1 MKIQSLSIV
10 VPTRKC
16 VNDCPFCV
24 SKTHDNDYDNLQ
36 KDPLFE
42 KDYKERLEYARDNG
56 TNTIILTG
64 TAEALQN
71 KPFLE
76 KFAKWNSELSRP
88 FYVIELQTTGVYLDD
103 KTLKW
108 LREVIGVKTI
118 SLSVSDLFDNE
129 NNLDIIGVHKNLRF
143 DLDEISKKIK
153 SYGFNLRISLNVLKK
168 LENDI
173 YTNDDKYPRIIHLKT
188 LDNDKVFQYID
199 DYKKIFTRLKELQSD
214 QVTFRQLWTSNN
226 NTEIDKWIKENN
238 VNYDFFIELNEYIKE
253 NGRYLS
259 KLPFGAEQYSVNEI
273 SVVIDDDCMS
283 DKVEKEEIKYLILR
297 ENGKLY
303 FKWDERSSL
312 IF

>member
-16 VNDCPFCV
+16 VNNCPFCV

-36 KDPLFE
+36 KEPLFE
-42 KDYKERLEYARDNG
+42 IDYKQRLEFARDNG

-76 KFAKWNSELSRP
+76 KFTKWNSELKKP
-88 FYVIELQTTGVYLDD
+88 FYVIELQTTAVYLDD

-108 LREVIGVKTI
+108 LREDIGVKTI

-129 NNLDIIGVHKNLRF
+129 NNLKIIGVHEKLRF
-143 DLDEISKKIK
+143 DLDEITKKIK
-153 SYGFNLRISLNVLKK
+153 TFGFNLRISLNILDNVKNKEIFVGAGFHNVWNFNVLFNRLKK
-168 LENDI
+168 LGA
-173 YTNDDKYPRIIHLKT
+173 
-188 LDNDKVFQYID
+188 
-199 DYKKIFTRLKELQSD
+199 D

-226 NTEIDKWIKENN
+226 NTEIDNWIKENTN
-238 VNYDFFIELNEYIKE
+238 LTNTFFNKLTNFIKE

-259 KLPFGAEQYSVNEI
+259 KLPFGADQYSIDEI
-273 SVVIDDDCMS
+273 SVVVDDDCMS
-283 DKVEKEEIKYLILR
+283 DKTIKEEMKYLILR

-303 FKWDERSSL
+303 FKWDDKGSL